1 MPAKPRVLEMVLDA
15 YREGDLDES
24 IRLVR
29 TLVEAAPQA
38 TAPRQLLAALF
49 ASTGNG
55 RQALAHYRRLLPEAV
70 ARGEVIRSV
79 AFQKQIDVYEQ
90 PDALAPGRWLTL
102 QKQLRERGLP
112 FLAESPGNVGRPW
125 TEAQLLALPRAWFE
139 RIAAETR
146 FEILGLE
153 SRSLD
158 VEAGTVWEILAGRMR
173 WSFALP
179 DGRASAESL
188 AAEGDAVHV
197 DPGLARTARVSLLP
211 ELPVEALRFEAGLAR
226 DLKLALTAGL
236 HVTSMGTAGLTEEAR
251 ALLPTRLRRHED
263 LDDAPRAPLPNAGI
277 EPLRLPTPAE
287 DAEQPAPVGG
297 DGAGWVEFGVVSLS
311 DTSTGTG
318 GGPGTPDAIDAAGGG
333 EADAPET
340 VDAAAAASP
349 PREPVSPSEATAAGC
364 PSHVIPDRERIL
376 DLPPLEAEPVG
387 ATSVSPGEAAGDRTV
402 EDSSAPATREGHQAP
417 EGEDLPAEE
426 AGIGES
432 QDLPEPIDSAEVYM
446 LGSGP
451 DPFAASIGDPEH
463 QVERRRHPRV
473 SVSLVSRL
481 ALLRLTG
488 SRVTPVEGR
497 LSDLST
503 SGFSIRFTSQ
513 DLGASGGALA
523 DAVVAVDLD
532 VPGPRGGLR
541 LAAQVRW
548 IECDEGRDEVRLGI
562 EFVLLTE
569 PDRRRI
575 AGTLAQAALAARD
588 QERKAA

>member
-49 ASTGNG
+49 ASTSNG
-55 RQALAHYRRLLPEAV
+55 RQALAHYRRLLPQAV
-70 ARGEVIRSV
+70 ARGEVIRSI
-79 AFQKQIDVYEQ
+79 AFQKQIDLYEHS
-90 PDALAPGRWLTL
+90 DALLPGRWLTL

-112 FLAESPGNVGRPW
+112 FLVEAPSNAGRPW

-139 RIAAETR
+139 RIAAETW

-153 SRSLD
+153 SRSMD
-158 VEAGTVWEILAGRMR
+158 VEAGTVWEILAGRMH

-179 DGRASAESL
+179 DGRASGESL

-197 DPGLARTARVSLLP
+197 EPGLARTARVSLVP

-226 DLKLALTAGL
+226 DLRLALTAGL
-236 HVTSMGTAGLTEEAR
+236 HVTSTGAALLTEETR
-251 ALLPTRLRRHED
+251 ALLPTRLRRRED

-287 DAEQPAPVGG
+287 DVEKPAPVPG

-311 DTSTGTG
+311 ETPAGTG
-318 GGPGTPDAIDAAGGG
+318 SG
-333 EADAPET
+333 ADAPGATGGEP
-340 VDAAAAASP
+340 DG
-349 PREPVSPSEATAAGC
+349 PVSADVPAAGP
-364 PSHVIPDRERIL
+364 PSHVIPDGERIL
-376 DLPPLEAEPVG
+376 DLPPSDAEPAGSSSRPSDV
-387 ATSVSPGEAAGDRTV
+387 AGDHPA
-402 EDSSAPATREGHQAP
+402 EESIASAAQEGHDSRMPA
-417 EGEDLPAEE
+417 GEDVPAEE
-426 AGIGES
+426 ADVAASE
-432 QDLPEPIDSAEVYM
+432 DLPEPVDGAEVYV
-446 LGSGP
+446 LESSP
-451 DPFAASIGDPEH
+451 DPFAASAGDPEQ

-503 SGFSIRFTSQ
+503 SGFSIRFASQ
-513 DLGASGGALA
+513 DLGASRGALA

-548 IECDEGRDEVRLGI
+548 LESDEARDEVRLGI

-575 AGTLAQAALAARD
+575 AGTLAQAALAARE

>member
-49 ASTGNG
+49 ASSGNG
-55 RQALAHYRRLLPEAV
+55 RQALAHYRRLLPQAV

-90 PDALAPGRWLTL
+90 ADALAPGRWLTL
-102 QKQLRERGLP
+102 QKQLREHGLP
-112 FLAESPGNVGRPW
+112 FLAEAPGNAGRPW

-158 VEAGTVWEILAGRMR
+158 VEAGTVWEILAGRMH

-179 DGRASAESL
+179 DGRASGESL

-197 DPGLARTARVSLLP
+197 DPGLARTARVSLVP
-211 ELPVEALRFEAGLAR
+211 ELPVEALRFDAGLAR

-236 HVTSMGTAGLTEEAR
+236 HVTSTGAAGLTEEAR
-251 ALLPTRLRRHED
+251 ALLQTRLRRRED
-263 LDDAPRAPLPNAGI
+263 FDDAPRAPLPNAGL
-277 EPLRLPTPAE
+277 EPLRLPPPAE
-287 DAEQPAPVGG
+287 DAEQPAPVAG

-311 DTSTGTG
+311 ETPAGIGSGAG
-318 GGPGTPDAIDAAGGG
+318 QPGSSEVAGGG
-333 EADAPET
+333 EPGATAGDADAPT
-340 VDAAAAASP
+340 PADADAAATASGP
-349 PREPVSPSEATAAGC
+349 PSP
-364 PSHVIPDRERIL
+364 VIPDRDRIL
-376 DLPPLEAEPVG
+376 DLPPSEAEPVEASLPSGG
-387 ATSVSPGEAAGDRTV
+387 ATADHSE
-402 EDSSAPATREGHQAP
+402 EESSASPTQEDPPTTGSEDIPAQ
-417 EGEDLPAEE
+417 E
-426 AGIGES
+426 ADIAAS
-432 QDLPEPIDSAEVYM
+432 QDLPEPIDAAEVYM
-446 LGSGP
+446 LGSSP
-451 DPFAASIGDPEH
+451 DPFAASIGDSEQ

-473 SVSLVSRL
+473 SVSLASRL
-481 ALLRLTG
+481 ALLRLSG

-503 SGFSIRFTSQ
+503 SGFSIRFASQ
-513 DLGASGGALA
+513 DLGASRGALT

-548 IECDEGRDEVRLGI
+548 LECDEGRDEVRLGI

-575 AGTLAQAALAARD
+575 AGTLAQAALAARE

>member
-1 MPAKPRVLEMVLDA
+1 VPAKPRVLEQVLDA

-49 ASTGNG
+49 ASNSNG
-55 RQALAHYRRLLPEAV
+55 RQALAHYRRLLPQAV

-79 AFQKQIDVYEQ
+79 AFQKQIDLYEK

-102 QKQLRERGLP
+102 QRQLRERGLP
-112 FLAESPGNVGRPW
+112 FLAEAPGNVGRPW

-153 SRSLD
+153 PRALD
-158 VEAGTVWEILAGRMR
+158 VEAGTVWEVLAGRMR

-197 DPGLARTARVSLLP
+197 DPGLARTARVSLVP

-226 DLKLALTAGL
+226 DLRLALTAGL
-236 HVTSMGTAGLTEEAR
+236 HVTRAGMAGLTQETR
-251 ALLPTRLRRHED
+251 ALLPIRPRRRED
-263 LDDAPRAPLPNAGI
+263 FDDAPRAPLPNAGT
-277 EPLRLPTPAE
+277 EPLKLPAPAK
-287 DAEQPAPVGG
+287 DAEQPAPVVG
-297 DGAGWVEFGVVSLS
+297 DGAGWVEFGVLSLS
-311 DTSTGTG
+311 E
-318 GGPGTPDAIDAAGGG
+318 TPAAGGG
-333 EADAPET
+333 GSSTPGASDAASGGEPGATGGDGDAP
-340 VDAAAAASP
+340 AS
-349 PREPVSPSEATAAGC
+349 EP
-364 PSHVIPDRERIL
+364 PSHGIPEREHIL
-376 DLPPLEAEPVG
+376 DLPPSAAEPERAGAQSPEEVG
-387 ATSVSPGEAAGDRTV
+387 SDRPAEESSVPAAQERHDPGAPGLEDR
-402 EDSSAPATREGHQAP
+402 
-417 EGEDLPAEE
+417 PAEE
-426 AGIGES
+426 AGIAAS
-432 QDLPEPIDSAEVYM
+432 QDMPEPIDSAEVYM
-446 LGSGP
+446 LPSGSDSFP
-451 DPFAASIGDPEH
+451 ASIGDQEQ

-473 SVSLVSRL
+473 SVSLASRL

-488 SRVTPVEGR
+488 SHVTPVEGR
-497 LSDLST
+497 LNDLST
-503 SGFSIRFTSQ
+503 SGFSIRFASRE
-513 DLGASGGALA
+513 LGASRGALA

-532 VPGPRGGLR
+532 VPGPQGGLR
-541 LAAQVRW
+541 LAGQARW
-548 IECDEGRDEVRLGI
+548 LEVDEARDEVRLGI
-562 EFVLLTE
+562 EFVLMTE

-575 AGTLAQAALAARD
+575 AGTLAQAALAARE

>member
-49 ASTGNG
+49 ASTSNG
-55 RQALAHYRRLLPEAV
+55 RQALAHYRRLLPQAV
-70 ARGEVIRSV
+70 ARGEVIRSI
-79 AFQKQIDVYEQ
+79 AFQKQIDLYEHS
-90 PDALAPGRWLTL
+90 DALLPGRWLTL
-102 QKQLRERGLP
+102 QKQLRERGLS
-112 FLAESPGNVGRPW
+112 FLVEAPSNAGRPW

-153 SRSLD
+153 SRSMD
-158 VEAGTVWEILAGRMR
+158 VEAGTVWEILAGRMH

-179 DGRASAESL
+179 DGRASGESL

-197 DPGLARTARVSLLP
+197 EPGLARTARVSLVP

-226 DLKLALTAGL
+226 DLRLALTAGL
-236 HVTSMGTAGLTEEAR
+236 HVTSTGAALLTEETR
-251 ALLPTRLRRHED
+251 ALLPTRLRRRED

-287 DAEQPAPVGG
+287 DVEKPAPVSG

-311 DTSTGTG
+311 ETPAGTG
-318 GGPGTPDAIDAAGGG
+318 SGADAPGSTGG
-333 EADAPET
+333 EADG
-340 VDAAAAASP
+340 
-349 PREPVSPSEATAAGC
+349 PVSADVPAAGP
-364 PSHVIPDRERIL
+364 PSHVIPDGERIL
-376 DLPPLEAEPVG
+376 DLPPSDAEPAGSSSRPSDV
-387 ATSVSPGEAAGDRTV
+387 AGDHPA
-402 EDSSAPATREGHQAP
+402 EESIASAAQEGHDSRMPA
-417 EGEDLPAEE
+417 GEDVPAEE
-426 AGIGES
+426 ADVAASE
-432 QDLPEPIDSAEVYM
+432 DLPEPVDGAEVYV
-446 LGSGP
+446 LESSP
-451 DPFAASIGDPEH
+451 DPFAASAGDPEQ

-503 SGFSIRFTSQ
+503 SGFSIRFASQ
-513 DLGASGGALA
+513 DLGASRGALA

-548 IECDEGRDEVRLGI
+548 LESDEARDEVRLGI

-575 AGTLAQAALAARD
+575 AGTLAQAALAARE